1 MLLTSHPRFKSFFL
15 LLIIIPLLIHS
26 GCGLGRKLVRPFSK
40 EKKAVTRK
48 GKIVKEKHGAEK
60 KVKKRQKIRRKKK
73 GQVKK
78 IEGQFKVVKK
88 VEPED
93 LNLSPRPFPPEEK
106 LVYKVKWRGV
116 PIGEIR
122 LIVDGLYRL
131 NNGQT
136 VYRLVYEASTNP
148 FFDVIYKVRD
158 QIVSYFDCQLLIP
171 WKTEKY
177 LREGGYRR
185 NEIVELEQNKG
196 KATYLT
202 SNPVEIVDLKPRAQD
217 ILSCFY
223 YYRTKDIE
231 LEKSQYMVVFSDR
244 KNWSLEMKAKKKSKI
259 NTYLGKIDSILV
271 EPEAEFRG
279 VFFRKAK
286 MQLYFK
292 DDGSKIPVVI
302 TAKRPFF
309 GSITATLI
317 RVKNFSS

>member
-1 MLLTSHPRFKSFFL
+1 MLLTSHPRFKSLFL
-15 LLIIIPLLIHS
+15 LMIIIFLLVQS
-26 GCGLGRKLVRPFSK
+26 GCGLGRKLIRPFPE
-40 EKKAVTRK
+40 EKKAVTKKR
-48 GKIVKEKHGAEK
+48 KIVKEKHASEK
-60 KVKKRQKIRRKKK
+60 KIKRHQKTSREKKA
-73 GQVKK
+73 QVKK
-78 IEGQFKVVKK
+78 IKGQLEVIKRVEG
-88 VEPED
+88 ED
-93 LNLSPRPFPPEEK
+93 LNLPPRPFPPEEK
-106 LVYKVKWRGV
+106 LVYGVKWRGV
-116 PIGEIR
+116 PIGEIC
-122 LIVDGLYRL
+122 LTVDGLYRL

-148 FFDVIYKVRD
+148 LFDVIYKVRD

-202 SNPVEIVDLKPRAQD
+202 SDPIEIVDLKPGAQD

-231 LEKSQYMVVFSDR
+231 LKRNQHMTVFSDR
-244 KNWSLEMKAKKKSKI
+244 KNWGLELRALEKKKKS
-259 NTYLGKIDSILV
+259 TYLGQFDSILV
-271 EPEAEFRG
+271 EPEAKFRG

-286 MQLYFK
+286 MQIYFK
-292 DDGSKIPVVI
+292 NDDSKIPIVI

-317 RVKNFSS
+317 RAESSPP